1 MDTYN
6 GRFDQL
12 FAAFYEKMLTPDDL
26 KHQSR
31 AMNAVAR
38 DLLKHMTREEYLKAE
53 QLIGDYVEIVAFG
66 AFEKGFRLAVELLT
80 DPDRETGMSRRH
92 CLRLIPVFPPR
103 QPDRAG
109 AYCPP
114 SRNIVL

>member
-1 MDTYN
+1 MNAAGGVPMDTYN

-80 DPDRETGMSRRH
+80 DPDRKQE
-92 CLRLIPVFPPR
+92 
-103 QPDRAG
+103 
-109 AYCPP
+109 
-114 SRNIVL
+114 

>member
-66 AFEKGFRLAVELLT
+66 AFEKGFRLAAELLSA
-80 DPDRETGMSRRH
+80 PNGEKE
-92 CLRLIPVFPPR
+92 
-103 QPDRAG
+103 
-109 AYCPP
+109 
-114 SRNIVL
+114 

>member
-53 QLIGDYVEIVAFG
+53 QLIGAYVEIVAFG
-66 AFEKGFRLAVELLT
+66 AFEKGFRLAVELL
-80 DPDRETGMSRRH
+80 SRRH